1 MFRFQLGEGYL
12 RIFQLWE
19 CSEHALGLVLAQPSG
34 AVQLGAC
41 VAEYG
46 QMLRAHGGRT
56 KTHSFALVFQW
67 HELPAVCAAEISGR
81 AAEETRACV

>member
-34 AVQLGAC
+34 AVRCLCRGIWANAESAWGSYQNPFICLGKSMA
-41 VAEYG
+41 
-46 QMLRAHGGRT
+46 
-56 KTHSFALVFQW
+56 
-67 HELPAVCAAEISGR
+67 
-81 AAEETRACV
+81 